1 MPRRERTMPEE
12 ARMAE
17 DRGGSHEV
25 EQLNDVV
32 AALAAH
38 LSPDQALEWAMRS
51 AEAVDAKVRALSS
64 SIVAAILAKDTPRR
78 LHRHLHRR
86 EHLDRVKAFLGS

>member
-1 MPRRERTMPEE
+1 VGH
-12 ARMAE
+12 A
-17 DRGGSHEV
+17 
-25 EQLNDVV
+25 
-32 AALAAH
+32 
-38 LSPDQALEWAMRS
+38 S
-51 AEAVDAKVRALSS
+51 AEAVDAKVRAMSS